1 MLKSS
6 SEPSLWFPGKKIEGV
21 AIKPMTVRAA
31 EIAKSRE
38 ELLGLLHDL
47 PESEY
52 ELSLTDLVQ
61 KETQDDGATTPKD
74 MIKTLIEED
83 GFGASLVKER
93 KKRRSSASSRGS
105 SSEGVLLNVY
115 MPISLTRSLTTNSA
129 QRSHISK
136 APSIDC
142 SKRDRETTR
151 LGCWSA
157 IWVKGRGKRRTEG
170 LDLKTSVKI

>member
-1 MLKSS
+1 MLKGS
-6 SEPSLWFPGKKIEGV
+6 SESVLWFPGKKPEGV
-21 AIKPMTVRAA
+21 TMTPMTGRAS

-61 KETQDDGATTPKD
+61 KAEPQTDSAVPKD
-74 MIKTLIEED
+74 KIKTSLEED
-83 GFGASLVKER
+83 VHVVSLVKER

-115 MPISLTRSLTTNSA
+115 LPSSLTRSLTTPHSA
-129 QRSHISK
+129 HRSPIPK
-136 APSIDC
+136 APTVEF
-142 SKRDRETTR
+142 SKRDREPSS

-157 IWVKGRGKRRTEG
+157 IWFQGRGKWRRKG
-170 LDLKTSVKI
+170 LERTV

>member
-21 AIKPMTVRAA
+21 PIKPMTVRAT

-47 PESEY
+47 PESEH

-61 KETQDDGATTPKD
+61 KETQDDGAISPKD
-74 MIKTLIEED
+74 KIKTLLEED
-83 GFGASLVKER
+83 GCGASLVKER

-115 MPISLTRSLTTNSA
+115 MPTSLTRSFTSPHSA
-129 QRSHISK
+129 QRSNIPK
-136 APSIDC
+136 APSIDG
-142 SKRDRETTR
+142 SKEKQQD
-151 LGCWSA
+151 LD
-157 IWVKGRGKRRTEG
+157 VGRQFG
-170 LDLKTSVKI
+170 LKE